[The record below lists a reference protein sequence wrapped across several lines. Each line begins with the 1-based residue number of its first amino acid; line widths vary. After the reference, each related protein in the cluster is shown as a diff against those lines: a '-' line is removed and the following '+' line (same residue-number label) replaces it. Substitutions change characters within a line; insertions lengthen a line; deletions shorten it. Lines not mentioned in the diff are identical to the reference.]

1 MSTVTK
7 LNDVINPQVMG
18 DMIEAK
24 ITAQA
29 KLTPYAK
36 VDTSLEGVPGD
47 TKTVPS
53 WNYIGDAQDF
63 DPENRTGAEIDTTN
77 LTASSTTF
85 TIKCA
90 GKSVGILQ
98 TAINSGLGNPIGQ
111 AESQLAKSIVGKV
124 DNDVL
129 EAAYTAPITVN
140 KSDSPIGYNAVVD
153 AVTKFEDEEDGID
166 KVMFIHPKQ
175 ETTLLKDPNFLSADK
190 FQAGVAVN
198 GAIGKIAGCWIK
210 KSKKVKEVAA
220 VNAVAGV
227 YTIKIDTK
235 AATGDKIIVN
245 GVAFTAGTDFSL
257 STDTATGNATA
268 LTTAL
273 NASENEALSC
283 YTWSSSGT
291 TITATEDS
299 SKEGSG
305 LPTVT
310 TEGSMS
316 VTVATTTKGVAAASA
331 AFFTSSSAFFR

>member
-1 MSTVTK
+1 MGTVTK

-129 EAAYTAPITVN
+129 EAA
-140 KSDSPIGYNAVVD
+140 
-153 AVTKFEDEEDGID
+153 
-166 KVMFIHPKQ
+166 
-175 ETTLLKDPNFLSADK
+175 
-190 FQAGVAVN
+190 
-198 GAIGKIAGCWIK
+198 
-210 KSKKVKEVAA
+210 
-220 VNAVAGV
+220 
-227 YTIKIDTK
+227 
-235 AATGDKIIVN
+235 
-245 GVAFTAGTDFSL
+245 
-257 STDTATGNATA
+257 
-268 LTTAL
+268 
-273 NASENEALSC
+273 
-283 YTWSSSGT
+283 
-291 TITATEDS
+291 
-299 SKEGSG
+299 
-305 LPTVT
+305 
-310 TEGSMS
+310 
-316 VTVATTTKGVAAASA
+316 
-331 AFFTSSSAFFR
+331 

>member
-1 MSTVTK
+1 MGTVTK

-129 EAAYTAPITVN
+129 EAAYTAPIVDIIRWKLKNEDINSGDTSKMNIQSETLSRHSVTYVQ
-140 KSDSPIGYNAVVD
+140 DSSETDI
-153 AVTKFEDEEDGID
+153 DGSFG
-166 KVMFIHPKQ
+166 VPK
-175 ETTLLKDPNFLSADK
+175 K
-190 FQAGVAVN
+190 
-198 GAIGKIAGCWIK
+198 
-210 KSKKVKEVAA
+210 
-220 VNAVAGV
+220 
-227 YTIKIDTK
+227 Y
-235 AATGDKIIVN
+235 
-245 GVAFTAGTDFSL
+245 VAF
-257 STDTATGNATA
+257 
-268 LTTAL
+268 L
-273 NASENEALSC
+273 NAYKKAR
-283 YTWSSSGT
+283 
-291 TITATEDS
+291 
-299 SKEGSG
+299 
-305 LPTVT
+305 
-310 TEGSMS
+310 
-316 VTVATTTKGVAAASA
+316 
-331 AFFTSSSAFFR
+331 F

>member
-1 MSTVTK
+1 MGTVTK

-175 ETTLLKDPNFLSADK
+175 ETTFLKIRISYLLINFR
-190 FQAGVAVN
+190 QV
-198 GAIGKIAGCWIK
+198 
-210 KSKKVKEVAA
+210 
-220 VNAVAGV
+220 
-227 YTIKIDTK
+227 
-235 AATGDKIIVN
+235 
-245 GVAFTAGTDFSL
+245 
-257 STDTATGNATA
+257 
-268 LTTAL
+268 
-273 NASENEALSC
+273 
-283 YTWSSSGT
+283 
-291 TITATEDS
+291 
-299 SKEGSG
+299 
-305 LPTVT
+305 
-310 TEGSMS
+310 
-316 VTVATTTKGVAAASA
+316 
-331 AFFTSSSAFFR
+331 